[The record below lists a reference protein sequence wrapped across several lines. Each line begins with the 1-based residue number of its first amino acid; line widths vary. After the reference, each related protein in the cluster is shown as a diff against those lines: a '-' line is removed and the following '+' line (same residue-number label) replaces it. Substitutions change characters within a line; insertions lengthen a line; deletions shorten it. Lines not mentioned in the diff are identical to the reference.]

1 MSFKLLEVG
10 RPALRRIHIGRSA
23 LVAAAI
29 CVATYLPS
37 EASAIGISPERS
49 EHCEAMSL
57 EVCSMR
63 SAPSPSFADTPDA
76 YLEYVESTNG
86 QYIDTGVRARSGT
99 RVETGMMWREISG
112 VHYRTFVGARSGA
125 NNFLLVHAQ
134 NTYKWFYGYGTK
146 SSFLG
151 TVAGSTVKDLVP
163 TDTDTLFTVAAEYTD
178 DGRFSIDINGMTAK
192 VDSGLGALDTGL
204 TLYVFARHR
213 DNPSV
218 DLQCK
223 ARCYYLKIYQTDGN
237 GGPYALVRDFRPCI
251 KDNRAGLYDAVEG
264 KIYFSKT
271 DDDLAAGPEKGI
283 VPTDATPLEYVQSA
297 GNHHID
303 TGIQARSGSKLETGM
318 MWLEGGNKA
327 FLVGRINNGADFKL
341 CHQYG
346 GRFHTAYG
354 ANGAKQSSI
363 ASAANTYYVVK
374 SEAKGDGSA
383 YLLDVN
389 GAKWFDTAKQTPV
402 NTGFN
407 FWLFAQNGSNSQ
419 VVPSKSRCYYLKL
432 WQTNDVD
439 GAYTLVRNFLPCKD
453 PSGTVSLY
461 DTVSKAYFY
470 PNTGTLTA
478 GPEVAID
485 EVAWTGAAGT
495 FALDNAAN
503 WSTGKVP
510 SSANTVTIPVADG
523 ETVFT
528 ASSALAFGAVKV
540 IGVGS
545 ATFPANIS
553 MTSFEIA
560 PYVTAKFAAVPGV
573 ADGGIKGAGTLVLDP
588 GDGNTVSMTKSNTGF
603 AGKTVIASGTVK
615 YGDGTSFGPVGGS
628 AKILVKSGATLDQ
641 AGMALYER
649 NKKKP
654 EVTLEAD
661 ATLAS
666 SAKLGDNKAGVV
678 TDLVLEGNAMA
689 YVPENSRAA
698 MSYHFNTSQPTIKLG
713 MNTLEKTGAGEFF
726 ISWAK
731 IDGTGTFHVKEGTV
745 QVTHGLGG
753 EKGASDATIRID
765 EGATLALINY
775 NNKVVGFTAK
785 DVVLDGGAITR
796 AVNTYTFTV
805 TNSIAGHGSVQSLT
819 LGADAVFKP
828 TGTGYLTI
836 TEALS
841 GTMMIDLSELDMS
854 GGGAKPLFK
863 VGSAA
868 MLPAEGEIAFAPGV
882 AKGGW
887 KLRKTADGLGYD
899 LARAGFTI
907 MIR

>member
-10 RPALRRIHIGRSA
+10 RSALRRVCIGRSA
-23 LVAAAI
+23 LVVGAI
-29 CVATYLPS
+29 CVAT
-37 EASAIGISPERS
+37 
-49 EHCEAMSL
+49 
-57 EVCSMR
+57 
-63 SAPSPSFADTPDA
+63 APSPSFADTPDA

-99 RVETGMMWREISG
+99 RVETGMMWREIG
-112 VHYRTFVGARSGA
+112 GAFYRTFVGAKSGN

-134 NTYKWFYGYGTK
+134 NTYHWFYGYGTK
-146 SSFLG
+146 SAFLDG
-151 TVAGSTVKDLVP
+151 VAGSTVNSFANG
-163 TDTDTLFTVAAEYTD
+163 DTDTLFTVATEYTD
-178 DGRFSIDINGMTAK
+178 DGRFSADINGMSAK

-204 TLYVFARHR
+204 TLYVFARHL
-213 DNPSV
+213 NNTSV

-237 GGPYALVRDFRPCI
+237 GGPYALVRDFRPCV

-271 DDDLAAGPEKGI
+271 ADDLVAGPEKEGEL
-283 VPTDATPLEYVQSA
+283 PHGATPLEYVQSA

-318 MWLEGGNKA
+318 MWLETGNKA
-327 FLVGRINNGADFKL
+327 FLVGRINGGVDFKL

-389 GAKWFDTAKQTPV
+389 GATWSDTTKQTPV

-407 FWLFAQNGSNSQ
+407 FWLFAQNASNSQ

-439 GAYTLVRNFLPCKD
+439 GAYTLVRDFLPCKD
-453 PSGTVSLY
+453 PSGTVALY

-478 GPEVAID
+478 GPEVALGD
-485 EVAWTGAAGT
+485 VVWTGAAGT

-545 ATFPANIS
+545 ATFPANVS

-588 GDGNTVSMTKSNTGF
+588 GAGNTVSMTKSNTGF

-641 AGMALYER
+641 AGMALYES

-678 TDLVLEGNAMA
+678 TDLVLEGNAMV

-698 MSYHFNTSQPTIKLG
+698 MSYHFNASQPTIKLG
-713 MNTLEKTGAGEFF
+713 TNTLEKTGAGEFF

-745 QVTHGLGG
+745 QVTHGSGG
-753 EKGASDATIRID
+753 GKGASDATIRID

-785 DVVLDGGAITR
+785 DIVLDGGTITR

-836 TEALS
+836 TESLS
-841 GTMMIDLSELDMS
+841 GTMTIDLSELDMS

-863 VGSAA
+863 TGSAA
-868 MLPAEGEIAFAPGV
+868 MLPAENEIAFASGV
-882 AKGGW
+882 DKGGW

-899 LARAGFTI
+899 LARVGFTI